1 MSRRNTGEIF
11 VQEFVIGLGFL
22 SGLWIYAGVDP
33 TAEIVKSLS
42 AVVPEWSWLLWL
54 LVVVGTIGS
63 IVAAYKVGGVFGLIT
78 VLLAFLG
85 GILISSSVG
94 IFLLI
99 IAVILGPIAANQS
112 RAQYR

>member
-1 MSRRNTGEIF
+1 MSTRNTGEVF

-22 SGLWIYAGVDP
+22 SGLWIHAGVDP

-54 LVVVGTIGS
+54 LVVVGTIVS
-63 IVAAYKVGGVFGLIT
+63 IVAAYRIGRVFGLIT
-78 VLLAFLG
+78 VFLAFIG
-85 GILISSSVG
+85 GLLIGSSVG

-99 IAVILGPIAANQS
+99 MAVILGPAAAKGS
-112 RAQYR
+112 GADPT

>member
-1 MSRRNTGEIF
+1 MSKRNRGEVF

-42 AVVPEWSWLLWL
+42 MVVPEWSGLLWL

-63 IVAAYKVGGVFGLIT
+63 IAGAYRMGGKLGLLAVF
-78 VLLAFLG
+78 LAFLG
-85 GILISSSVG
+85 GILVASVG
-94 IFLLI
+94 ILLLVI
-99 IAVILGPIAANQS
+99 GMILGPIAATQS
-112 RAQYR
+112 KVQYR